1 MACVPRPLSRTG
13 SRRIG
18 WPEGWKSS
26 QVLYIPDTNP
36 NKQITRPDQNANA
49 GVAAILVSQW
59 SKRRSRWSPHYH
71 TIQMGIMLLRCS
83 KLAIDL
89 WCKGPLYRE
98 WSIASCL
105 ITTIEPLPKPMPR
118 YHPSPSHRV
127 PATPYGIGKAMPCW
141 KPSRS
146 IVRISVHFFVPIP
159 PVAICDAGRR
169 ETPGAF
175 DLCVTAALRDD
186 ASERRSRLGRMA
198 PR

>member
-1 MACVPRPLSRTG
+1 MAGGVEVYAGAIRPRDEPQQADSPVWQKRKRR
-13 SRRIG
+13 SRRH
-18 WPEGWKSS
+18 PSKSCR
-26 QVLYIPDTNP
+26 
-36 NKQITRPDQNANA
+36 KC
-49 GVAAILVSQW
+49 
-59 SKRRSRWSPHYH
+59 RSRWSPYYH

-83 KLAIDL
+83 ILTIDL
-89 WCKGPLYRE
+89 RCKGPPYRE

-118 YHPSPSHRV
+118 YRLSPSHRV
-127 PATPYGIGKAMPCW
+127 PAIPYGIGKAMPCW

>member
-1 MACVPRPLSRTG
+1 LAGGVEVFTGAIHSRHEPKQGNFQAQPKRKRG
-13 SRRIG
+13 SRRH
-18 WPEGWKSS
+18 PSKSC
-26 QVLYIPDTNP
+26 
-36 NKQITRPDQNANA
+36 R
-49 GVAAILVSQW
+49 
-59 SKRRSRWSPHYH
+59 KRRSRRHISHGANVVPAGRHI
-71 TIQMGIMLLRCS
+71 TILFKWELGFSGVPNWQSTLR
-83 KLAIDL
+83 
-89 WCKGPLYRE
+89 CKGPPYRE

-118 YHPSPSHRV
+118 YRLSPSHRI
-127 PATPYGIGKAMPCW
+127 PAIPYGIGKAMPCW